1 MYKNSTKTCQNEQYF
16 IENQTRY
23 FLSTTPLVKADYTY
37 FYLMNL
43 HEKYIARCL
52 ELAQKGLGHTYP
64 NPLVGSVI
72 VHQDRII
79 GEGWH
84 HKAGEPHAEVN
95 AINSVT
101 DTSLLA
107 ESTLYVNLEPCSH
120 FGKTPPCCDLLIDQQ
135 IPKVVIGSVDH
146 HSKVNGTG
154 IARLQAAGK
163 EVIVGVLA
171 DECAQLN
178 RRFFTFHQKK
188 RPYIILKWAQSADGF
203 IAPLSKENRQPV
215 WISNSNSRQLVHK
228 WRTEEHAI
236 LVGTQTV
243 LDDNPQLTARDWP
256 GANPM
261 RIVMD
266 QHARIP
272 KTNTIFDSEAETL
285 IISQNEID
293 FSHNIAT
300 QIADYLYHKNIQS
313 VIIEGGCQTLQ
324 TFIDENCWD
333 EARVF
338 TGEIQLVEGISAPQ
352 FQAIPFSQEK
362 MGTDTLT
369 LYYYDQ
375 EHCI

>member
-1 MYKNSTKTCQNEQYF
+1 MRPNSLAFGRNALPIFLLATSLDK
-16 IENQTRY
+16 IEY
-23 FLSTTPLVKADYTY
+23 PY

-43 HEKYIARCL
+43 HEKYMARCL
-52 ELAQKGLGHTYP
+52 ELAQKGLGRTYP

-228 WRTEEHAI
+228 WRTEEQAI

-243 LDDNPQLTARDWP
+243 LDDNPKLTARDWP
-256 GANPM
+256 GANPI

-272 KTNTIFDSEAETL
+272 KTSAIFNSEAETL
-285 IISQNEID
+285 IISQNNID
-293 FSHNIAT
+293 FSDNIAK
-300 QIADYLYHKNIQS
+300 QIADFLYHKNIQS

-324 TFIDENCWD
+324 TFIDENCWN

-338 TGEIQLVEGISAPQ
+338 TGKIQLVEGISAPQ
-352 FQAIPFSQEK
+352 FQAVPFSQEK
-362 MGTDTLT
+362 IDTDTLT
-369 LYYYDQ
+369 TYYHDQ
-375 EHCI
+375 EHHI